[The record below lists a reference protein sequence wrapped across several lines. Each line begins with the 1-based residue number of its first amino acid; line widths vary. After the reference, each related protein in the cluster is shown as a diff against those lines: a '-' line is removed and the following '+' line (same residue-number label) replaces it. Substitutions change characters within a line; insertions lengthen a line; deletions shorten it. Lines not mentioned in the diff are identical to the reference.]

1 MGSSVRTRVSAKRPK
16 ERAKMYIELFLLDNL
31 LMNLIILR
39 LASAMI
45 SVRANILLT
54 TLFALAGAA
63 VAALGA
69 GGVKV
74 LLSPIVKLILT
85 ALMSFALP
93 ARGLKRRT
101 LAFLA
106 AFVSAA
112 AVGGAVMLTA
122 LLFGGEMRFGAVYC
136 GLSLRTALLGGA
148 LAAFL
153 PNLIRRIL
161 SRRIGNSQTVRLN
174 ILLKTGERIEC
185 AALIDSGNLLFEP
198 VSALPVI
205 VLSAKKYAGAA
216 KLADIPI
223 PARTAGGG
231 CTLHALKPLR
241 IFING
246 SEVDAIVAFSAAR
259 TALVPLSLAHCGEE
273 DSKPTGRKEKYAETA
288 SQIDSK
294 AV

>member
-1 MGSSVRTRVSAKRPK
+1 
-16 ERAKMYIELFLLDNL
+16 MYIELFLLDNL

-39 LASAMI
+39 LASAMLSAQASMI
-45 SVRANILLT
+45 RT

-69 GGVKV
+69 GGAAL
-74 LLSPIVKLILT
+74 LLSPIAKLILT
-85 ALMSFALP
+85 AFMSLALP
-93 ARGLKRRT
+93 AHGAKRRV

-112 AVGGAVMLTA
+112 AVGGVVMLISLT
-122 LLFGGEMRFGAVYC
+122 LGGEMLFGAVYS
-136 GLSLRTALLGGA
+136 GLSLRTALIGGA
-148 LAAFL
+148 FASFL

-161 SRRIGNSQTVRLN
+161 SRRIENSQTVRLS
-174 ILLKTGERIEC
+174 ILLKTGGKIEC
-185 AALIDSGNLLFEP
+185 AALIDSGNLLLEP

-205 VLSAKKYAGAA
+205 VLCSKKYQAAA
-216 KLADIPI
+216 KRANIPI

-231 CTLHALKPLR
+231 CILYALKPLR
-241 IFING
+241 VFING
-246 SEVDAIVAFSAAR
+246 AAVNALIAFSEAK
-259 TALVPLSLAHCGEE
+259 TALVPLSLVHGGNGGL
-273 DSKPTGRKEKYAETA
+273 KFTGRKEKYAETA

>member
-1 MGSSVRTRVSAKRPK
+1 
-16 ERAKMYIELFLLDNL
+16 MYIELFLLDNL

-39 LASAMI
+39 LASAML

-69 GGVKV
+69 GGAAL
-74 LLSPIVKLILT
+74 LLSPIAKLILT
-85 ALMSFALP
+85 AFMSLALP
-93 ARGLKRRT
+93 AHGAKRRV

-112 AVGGAVMLTA
+112 AVGGVVMLISLT
-122 LLFGGEMRFGAVYC
+122 LGGEMLFGAVYS
-136 GLSLRTALLGGA
+136 GLSLRTALIGGA

-161 SRRIGNSQTVRLN
+161 SRRIENSQTVRLS
-174 ILLKTGERIEC
+174 ILLKTGEKIEC

-259 TALVPLSLAHCGEE
+259 TALVPLSLVHGGNGGL
-273 DSKPTGRKEKYAETA
+273 KFTGRKEKYAETA

>member
-1 MGSSVRTRVSAKRPK
+1 
-16 ERAKMYIELFLLDNL
+16 MYIELFLLDNL

-85 ALMSFALP
+85 AFMSLALP
-93 ARGLKRRT
+93 AHGAKRRV

-112 AVGGAVMLTA
+112 AVGGVVMLTA
-122 LLFGGEMRFGAVYC
+122 LLFGGEMRFGAVYS

-161 SRRIGNSQTVRLN
+161 SRRIENSQTVRLS
-174 ILLKTGERIEC
+174 ILLKTGEKIEC

-231 CTLHALKPLR
+231 CMLYALKPLR

-246 SEVDAIVAFSAAR
+246 SEVDALIAFSEAR
-259 TALVPLSLAHCGEE
+259 TALVPLSLVHGGNGGL
-273 DSKPTGRKEKYAETA
+273 KFTGRKEKYAETA

>member
-1 MGSSVRTRVSAKRPK
+1 
-16 ERAKMYIELFLLDNL
+16 MYIELFLLDNL

-39 LASAMI
+39 LASAML
-45 SVRANILLT
+45 SARAGMIRT
-54 TLFALAGAA
+54 TLFALFGAV

-69 GGVKV
+69 GGVKL
-74 LLSPIVKLILT
+74 LLSPIAKL
-85 ALMSFALP
+85 ALSAFMSLALP
-93 ARGLKRRT
+93 VRGLKRRI

-122 LLFGGEMRFGAVYC
+122 LLLGGEMLFGAVYS
-136 GLSLRTALLGGA
+136 GLSLRTALIGGA
-148 LAAFL
+148 LASFL

-161 SRRIGNSQTVRLN
+161 ARRIGNSQTVRLK
-174 ILLKTGERIEC
+174 ILLKTGENIEC
-185 AALIDSGNLLFEP
+185 AALIDSGNLLLEP

-205 VLSAKKYAGAA
+205 VLNAKKYAEAA
-216 KLADIPI
+216 KGADIPI

-241 IFING
+241 VLVNG
-246 SEVDAIVAFSAAR
+246 ASVDALIAFSQAR
-259 TALVPLSLAHCGEE
+259 TALVPLSLACGGDGEQ
-273 DSKPTGRKEKYAETA
+273 KFTGRKERYAETA
-288 SQIDSK
+288 SGIDSK